1 MASDAIGSYQQA
13 IAIFESLAKENPT
26 VDSYRVRLAR
36 CLVNVGLLQ
45 ETSAGDNCRCARFYR
60 KAHEVNPDDAW
71 ANSNLAWLLATCV
84 DERLRDPRRAV
95 QYAIRATELAPEQ
108 ADCWNTL
115 GVAHY
120 RAGNWQAALDALQ
133 KSIKVSGQADSS
145 DMFFVALAHWQLGE
159 VEEARRWYDKA
170 VAQLVDDPSPDE
182 ELLRFRAEA
191 EKTLKIMS
199 DAPRHEAEPGEG
211 PGSEQDIRRGTDSS
225 HGR

>member
-1 MASDAIGSYQQA
+1 M
-13 IAIFESLAKENPT
+13 
-26 VDSYRVRLAR
+26 R
-36 CLVNVGLLQ
+36 
-45 ETSAGDNCRCARFYR
+45 SAYYR
-60 KAHEVNPDDAW
+60 KAHEVNPDDAGPTAIW
-71 ANSNLAWLLATCV
+71 PGLLATCV

-159 VEEARRWYDKA
+159 VEEAQRWYNKA

-191 EKTLKIMS
+191 
-199 DAPRHEAEPGEG
+199 
-211 PGSEQDIRRGTDSS
+211 QDILGITSVVTRREENDG
-225 HGR
+225 HAANQGE